1 MSEIREDDLEEEEEL
16 DEPVALRKQAP
27 LDDEMDITPMIDI
40 TFLLLIFFLV
50 ASKIGRSEPVTLPMA
65 TQGGSVVEKN
75 CIILILKR
83 GTGEVAAVTRPE
95 GAPFSN
101 DIQQQEAEIAQY
113 VEEGLGTGK
122 TEVLIKS
129 EGSVRYGEV
138 DRIKQA
144 ISQSL
149 EEGQLIHIGVKQSG

>member
-1 MSEIREDDLEEEEEL
+1 
-16 DEPVALRKQAP
+16 
-27 LDDEMDITPMIDI
+27 
-40 TFLLLIFFLV
+40 LLIFFLV

-113 VEEGLGTGK
+113 IEEGLGTGK

-138 DRIKQA
+138 DRVKQA

>member
-1 MSEIREDDLEEEEEL
+1 
-16 DEPVALRKQAP
+16 
-27 LDDEMDITPMIDI
+27 
-40 TFLLLIFFLV
+40 
-50 ASKIGRSEPVTLPMA
+50 
-65 TQGGSVVEKN
+65 
-75 CIILILKR
+75 
-83 GTGEVAAVTRPE
+83 VAAVTRPE

>member
-1 MSEIREDDLEEEEEL
+1 
-16 DEPVALRKQAP
+16 
-27 LDDEMDITPMIDI
+27 
-40 TFLLLIFFLV
+40 
-50 ASKIGRSEPVTLPMA
+50 MA

>member
-1 MSEIREDDLEEEEEL
+1 MSDKKEDDLEEEL
-16 DEPVALRKQAP
+16 DEPVALRKQPP
-27 LDDEMDITPMIDI
+27 LEDEMDITPMIDI

-75 CIILILKR
+75 CIILILRR

-95 GAPFSN
+95 GAPFSL

-113 VEEGLGTGK
+113 IEEGLGTGK